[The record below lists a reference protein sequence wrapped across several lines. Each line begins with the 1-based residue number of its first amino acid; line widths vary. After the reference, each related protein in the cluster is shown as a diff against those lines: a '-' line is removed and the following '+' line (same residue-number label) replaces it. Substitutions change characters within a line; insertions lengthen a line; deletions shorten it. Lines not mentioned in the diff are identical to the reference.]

1 MAAVT
6 RLAADHACDA
16 GVRYDVLADAR
27 GSGRSAT
34 AGTGA

>member
-6 RLAADHACDA
+6 SLAAGHACGA
-16 GVRYDVLADAR
+16 GVRYDILADAR